1 MFLEKQGIRHYLGAP
16 QITDLKV
23 WKEEALKYIINW
35 FHGGHLYLE
44 YPIGI
49 VGGLNIESQGFYM
62 RGFQCQ
68 KPLIMSTRY
77 NILQGG
83 LL

>member
-49 VGGLNIESQGFYM
+49 VGGLTSNHRVSTCEGFSA
-62 RGFQCQ
+62 
-68 KPLIMSTRY
+68 KNP
-77 NILQGG
+77 
-83 LL
+83 